1 MLWNICFCS
10 ERNDLK
16 DRVMYYF
23 FLLIHLILINL
34 SYFLF
39 YFYKIILVS

>member
-16 DRVMYYF
+16 DRVMFF
-23 FLLIHLILINL
+23 FLLIHLIWINL
-34 SYFLF
+34 GYFLF
-39 YFYKIILVS
+39 FFIRLF

>member
-16 DRVMYYF
+16 DSVMFF
-23 FLLIHLILINL
+23 FLLIHLIWINL
-34 SYFLF
+34 GYFLF
-39 YFYKIILVS
+39 FFIRLF